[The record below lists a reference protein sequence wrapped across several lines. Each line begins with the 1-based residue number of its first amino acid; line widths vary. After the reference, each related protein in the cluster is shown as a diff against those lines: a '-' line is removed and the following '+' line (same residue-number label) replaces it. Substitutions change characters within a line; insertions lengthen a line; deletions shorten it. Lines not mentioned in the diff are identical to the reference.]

1 MTTPATGMQSSSGPT
16 RAQRLRILPLGIVP
30 PVAAGVVAVSL
41 LSAWRPDLP
50 DPMASH
56 WGSHG
61 VDGTSS
67 ITGAIVM
74 AVAAA
79 VIGAVIGGATCWW
92 GRDTRITRTVVALVN
107 FLAVVIAGIVP
118 AVAADQ
124 RGVTDIDS
132 LSTPVWPIVITFGV
146 AVLVAAASAALIP
159 RWTAAEPG
167 AVGVTPPGDLA
178 AGERFFWRRNVSTSP
193 WAAVAVGV
201 VELVLL
207 IVAVVVGPWW
217 LLVPIVVVVML
228 SAAALWSV
236 RVTVDRRQIE
246 VRGIFGRPRRRIP
259 MGDVVRAEV
268 VPVRALADFG
278 GYGFRL
284 SVHGPLRGAQGF
296 VLRSGPGLLLTRS
309 DGRRDIVVVDD
320 ADIAAGLINAGIRPA
335 AGN

>member
-1 MTTPATGMQSSSGPT
+1 MTTPATGMHSSSGPT
-16 RAQRLRILPLGIVP
+16 RAQRLRMLPLGIVP
-30 PVAAGVVAVSL
+30 PVAAGAVAVSL

-50 DPMASH
+50 DPIASH

-67 ITGAIVM
+67 ITGAMVM

-107 FLAVVIAGIVP
+107 FLAVVIAGIAP
-118 AVAADQ
+118 SVAADQ

-146 AVLVAAASAALIP
+146 AVLVAVASAALIP
-159 RWTAAEPG
+159 TWTAAAPD
-167 AVGVTPPGDLA
+167 AVGVAPLGDLA
-178 AGERFFWRRNVSTSP
+178 AGEQFFWRRNVSTSP
-193 WAAVAVGV
+193 WAAALVGV

-207 IVAVVVGPWW
+207 IIAVAIGPWW
-217 LLVPIVVVVML
+217 LLVPIVVVL
-228 SAAALWSV
+228 FSAAALWSV

-246 VRGIFGRPRRRIP
+246 VRGILGRPRRRIP
-259 MGDVVRAEV
+259 MDDVVRAEV

-284 SVHGPLRGAQGF
+284 SVRGPLRGAQGF

-309 DGRRDIVVVDD
+309 DGRRDVVVVDD
-320 ADIAAGLINAGIRPA
+320 ADIAAGLINAGIRPGA
-335 AGN
+335 DG